1 MYRIKKAKK
10 HRGGGERSR
19 LSVRVNLRN
28 FVNYLSY
35 ARIHTV
41 IFTSITMPFEQTV
54 RESTFE
60 TAKTAITSV
69 LEEVPVSLRP
79 EVKMDEIAIYSNS
92 EYLNALTQDNIN
104 HGMNERDARL
114 RAKYEVEI
122 RPNVFFLA
130 TRQIAI
136 LKLDQEKAT
145 TIEWVRRTS
154 TKNSEIGRFFR
165 SEHYF
170 SLISHNL
177 GRSVIPHYENVD
189 LETAAST
196 MFLNEEQFKD
206 ILKET
211 FDINIDLNKCSFNLV
226 GRMVRV
232 YDENGIFV
240 KEVGHPRD
248 KKLQDIF
255 AESYSVYLT
264 FLASDEYKLEGSELE
279 KLERFREGVRFRRQ
293 LDLDNMPYPF
303 ILDAAIKVGGFE
315 NLLTNLKELLNPFN
329 TNINHDRVEMEALSQ
344 VVTAFQ
350 ALELYNSISQL
361 LLAGE
366 MDYLQDELSR
376 KRRKAPLESQ
386 LLVNIQ
392 KFRVDF
398 GRVSQYEMAQQLLSI
413 ISIPYKKREKAII
426 GASESESLKM
436 IHLELIDEP
445 DKLSIIR
452 GMFLL
457 PIEFPESILLDMASF
472 FVEELRAA
480 NHEGRAVNYFNPEM

>member
-1 MYRIKKAKK
+1 
-10 HRGGGERSR
+10 
-19 LSVRVNLRN
+19 
-28 FVNYLSY
+28 
-35 ARIHTV
+35 
-41 IFTSITMPFEQTV
+41 MPFEQTV
-54 RESTFE
+54 KESTFE
-60 TAKTAITSV
+60 VAKQKV
-69 LEEVPVSLRP
+69 EEILPLVPDTLQP
-79 EVKMDEIAIYSNS
+79 EIRIDDIAIYNKS
-92 EYLNALTQDNIN
+92 EYLQALIEDNML
-104 HGMNERDARL
+104 HGMNERDSRI
-114 RAKYEVEI
+114 RANWEVEV

-130 TRQIAI
+130 TRKIAI
-136 LKLDQEKAT
+136 LKLDQEKSR
-145 TIEWVRRTS
+145 TIEWVRS
-154 TKNSEIGRFFR
+154 ASAKNPETGRFFR

-177 GRSVIPHYENVD
+177 GRSAIPYYENVD

-196 MFLNEEQFKD
+196 MFLNSEQFRD
-206 ILKET
+206 ILKKT
-211 FDINIDLNKCSFNLV
+211 FDINIDLNKSSFNLV

-232 YDENGIFV
+232 YDENGVFL

-436 IHLELIDEP
+436 IHLDLIDEP

-457 PIEFPESILLDMASF
+457 PMEFPESLLLDMASF